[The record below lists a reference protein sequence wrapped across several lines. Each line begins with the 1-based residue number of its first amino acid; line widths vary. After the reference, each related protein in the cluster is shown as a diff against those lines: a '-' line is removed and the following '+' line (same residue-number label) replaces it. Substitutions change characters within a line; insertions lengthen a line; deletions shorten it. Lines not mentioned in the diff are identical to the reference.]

1 MIFLIQFIIK
11 FSNMVSIMYLP
22 HNVVHLTLVH
32 FSYLGLIILNTT
44 KLILNNIIWKILIIQ
59 IQRAMGYIYDIYIG
73 IMKPISQLTFHNVT
87 TVIFSQMY
95 LNII

>member
-1 MIFLIQFIIK
+1 
-11 FSNMVSIMYLP
+11 MVSIMYLP

-59 IQRAMGYIYDIYIG
+59 IQRAMGVHLWYIYRYNETHFSID
-73 IMKPISQLTFHNVT
+73 ISQLFDFINHPNG
-87 TVIFSQMY
+87 F
-95 LNII
+95 